1 MLTVATPKDMHDHVG
16 AALGPSDWLD
26 VTQGQVDLFAD
37 ATHDHQWIHV
47 DPEAAAEGPFGKTV
61 AHGFLTVALM
71 PKFGWDT
78 FKVEGVSMTVNYGL
92 NKVRFPAPVP
102 VGSRVRGH
110 CRLVDV
116 TDVPNGVQ
124 ATIGGTV
131 EIEGWPKPAC
141 VAEVILRY
149 AY

>member
-1 MLTVATPKDMHDHVG
+1 MNPGDTY
-16 AALGPSDWLD
+16 GPSEWLEI
-26 VTQGQVDLFAD
+26 TQERIDQFAE
-37 ATHDHQWIHV
+37 ATGDDQWIHV
-47 DPEAAAEGPFGKTV
+47 NPEMAAQGPFGKTV

>member
-1 MLTVATPKDMHDHVG
+1 
-16 AALGPSDWLD
+16 
-26 VTQGQVDLFAD
+26 
-37 ATHDHQWIHV
+37 
-47 DPEAAAEGPFGKTV
+47 
-61 AHGFLTVALM
+61 
-71 PKFGWDT
+71 
-78 FKVEGVSMTVNYGL
+78 MTVNYGL
-92 NKVRFPAPVP
+92 NKVRFPSPVP

-116 TDVPNGVQ
+116 VDVPHGVQ

-149 AY
+149 ML